1 MIRCKCLLSSSED
14 VNFPKSEPSTLS
26 DLFIDFHLIR
36 RMGNRK
42 GNKMKKRK
50 KKRRKKKKKKS
61 QKIQNETFQL

>member
-1 MIRCKCLLSSSED
+1 MAD
-14 VNFPKSEPSTLS
+14 VTQPVNFPKSEPSTLS

-50 KKRRKKKKKKS
+50 KRRKKKKKKS